1 LKPLRLHPRQLGESS
16 SQPLRGKFRQSVS
29 SDYVYLGV
37 ANGLRLSLKV
47 VSPTFVHVGL
57 NKAGEAAI
65 SSLVAAVSLQ
75 FLNWT
80 ATPTHGAWQNVS
92 RPQGAAEAERAVLI
106 E

>member
-1 LKPLRLHPRQLGESS
+1 MKIGMRQKSNMPKLVGRGGLSQSLGPS
-16 SQPLRGKFRQSVS
+16 GTH
-29 SDYVYLGV
+29 
-37 ANGLRLSLKV
+37 LKV
-47 VSPTFVHVGL
+47 VSPTFVGL
-57 NKAGEAAI
+57 SKAGEAAI

-106 E
+106 Q